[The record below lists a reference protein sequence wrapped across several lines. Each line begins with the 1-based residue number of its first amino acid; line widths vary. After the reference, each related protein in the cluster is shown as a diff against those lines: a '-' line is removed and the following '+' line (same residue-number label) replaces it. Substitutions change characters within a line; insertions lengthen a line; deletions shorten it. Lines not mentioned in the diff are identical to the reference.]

1 MNVHSSE
8 NIWCRKFKL
17 QAALYE
23 NKRKG
28 DKKMVHITDA
38 SMQKFEK
45 EHIAKVREVAP
56 ECAILLKSNG
66 DFPLDAAGKI
76 ALFGSGARRTIKGG
90 TGSGDV
96 NVRAYTTVE
105 QGLENAGFEVV
116 SKAWLDAYEEHMTK
130 TRKEWITAMKA
141 EAAAAGINGVMY
153 CMGKVMPE
161 TAYEFSLE
169 SDADIAIYV
178 LARNSGEGADRT
190 MVAGDINL
198 TETEIR
204 DILALQK
211 QYDKFLLVL
220 NVGGM
225 VDLTPVNTVENILL
239 LGQLGTPTG
248 DVLADLVLGKS
259 YPSGKLA
266 MTWAPIAEYPS
277 TEGFGDPDDTYY
289 REGIYVGYRYFD
301 TVGKEVTYPFGYGL
315 SYTTF
320 AVETKDIVA
329 DEKQVTVT
337 AQVINTGKCAG
348 KEVVQVYAS
357 LPEGDLDQPYQK
369 LVGYAKTK
377 KVAAGESTEVSV
389 TFATQTLA
397 SFSEKDSAYI
407 MEAGEY
413 VIRLGSHSRDT
424 MVAGILTLDDK
435 AVLEKTK
442 HICEGWG
449 FDDLVPEKVAF
460 NPDGEEEQKEAAK
473 HIALSAA
480 KFETATYTY
489 PEVAAEIPEGQTF
502 DFAEVLSGKKT
513 LEEFV
518 AGLSDKQLAYLAI
531 GNYKDVPEGAGAESV
546 IGAAGSHVAGAA
558 GESTSRLEDLGV
570 GGLYMADG
578 PAGLRLA
585 TSYKIVDGEIKGNAN
600 AFANFMEF
608 MGEEELEM
616 MASMAPKPSEAELAA
631 PENYQYC
638 IAIPIGT
645 ALAQAWND
653 DVAEICGDMVGQEME
668 MFGVHLWL
676 APAQNIQRSPLC
688 GRNFE
693 YYSEEPIVSG
703 RTSAAVTRGV
713 QKHPG
718 CGVTIKHFAC
728 NNQET
733 NRFLSNSVVSERALR
748 EIYLKGFEICV
759 RSAKPEAIMSSY
771 NLVNGEHTCNSKD
784 IQTHVLRNEWGHEG
798 IVMTDWFVTG
808 GMGNGAEHRD
818 NKYETGSAAGCVKA
832 GNNITMPGGSSD
844 LADILDALTNK
855 EHAYAL
861 TKAEL
866 QQNAMTVLK
875 EVIKLRK

>member
-1 MNVHSSE
+1 
-8 NIWCRKFKL
+8 
-17 QAALYE
+17 
-23 NKRKG
+23 
-28 DKKMVHITDA
+28 MVHITDA

-329 DEKQVTVT
+329 DEK
-337 AQVINTGKCAG
+337 
-348 KEVVQVYAS
+348 
-357 LPEGDLDQPYQK
+357 
-369 LVGYAKTK
+369 
-377 KVAAGESTEVSV
+377 
-389 TFATQTLA
+389 
-397 SFSEKDSAYI
+397 
-407 MEAGEY
+407 
-413 VIRLGSHSRDT
+413 
-424 MVAGILTLDDK
+424 
-435 AVLEKTK
+435 
-442 HICEGWG
+442 
-449 FDDLVPEKVAF
+449 
-460 NPDGEEEQKEAAK
+460 
-473 HIALSAA
+473 
-480 KFETATYTY
+480 
-489 PEVAAEIPEGQTF
+489 
-502 DFAEVLSGKKT
+502 
-513 LEEFV
+513 
-518 AGLSDKQLAYLAI
+518 
-531 GNYKDVPEGAGAESV
+531 
-546 IGAAGSHVAGAA
+546 
-558 GESTSRLEDLGV
+558 
-570 GGLYMADG
+570 
-578 PAGLRLA
+578 
-585 TSYKIVDGEIKGNAN
+585 
-600 AFANFMEF
+600 
-608 MGEEELEM
+608 
-616 MASMAPKPSEAELAA
+616 
-631 PENYQYC
+631 
-638 IAIPIGT
+638 
-645 ALAQAWND
+645 
-653 DVAEICGDMVGQEME
+653 
-668 MFGVHLWL
+668 
-676 APAQNIQRSPLC
+676 
-688 GRNFE
+688 
-693 YYSEEPIVSG
+693 
-703 RTSAAVTRGV
+703 
-713 QKHPG
+713 
-718 CGVTIKHFAC
+718 
-728 NNQET
+728 
-733 NRFLSNSVVSERALR
+733 
-748 EIYLKGFEICV
+748 
-759 RSAKPEAIMSSY
+759 
-771 NLVNGEHTCNSKD
+771 
-784 IQTHVLRNEWGHEG
+784 
-798 IVMTDWFVTG
+798 
-808 GMGNGAEHRD
+808 
-818 NKYETGSAAGCVKA
+818 
-832 GNNITMPGGSSD
+832 
-844 LADILDALTNK
+844 
-855 EHAYAL
+855 
-861 TKAEL
+861 
-866 QQNAMTVLK
+866 
-875 EVIKLRK
+875 

>member
-1 MNVHSSE
+1 
-8 NIWCRKFKL
+8 
-17 QAALYE
+17 
-23 NKRKG
+23 
-28 DKKMVHITDA
+28 MVHITDA

-141 EAAAAGINGVMY
+141 EAAAAGINGIMY

-320 AVETKDIVA
+320 DISAVTLDQNEMDKNGRIA
-329 DEKQVTVT
+329 AHVTVK
-337 AQVINTGKCAG
+337 NTGDTAG
-348 KEVVQVYAS
+348 CDVVQ
-357 LPEGDLDQPYQK
+357 L
-369 LVGYAKTK
+369 
-377 KVAAGESTEVSV
+377 
-389 TFATQTLA
+389 
-397 SFSEKDSAYI
+397 YI
-407 MEAGEY
+407 
-413 VIRLGSHSRDT
+413 RD
-424 MVAGILTLDDK
+424 D
-435 AVLEKTK
+435 
-442 HICEGWG
+442 
-449 FDDLVPEKVAF
+449 
-460 NPDGEEEQKEAAK
+460 
-473 HIALSAA
+473 
-480 KFETATYTY
+480 Y
-489 PEVAAEIPEGQTF
+489 
-502 DFAEVLSGKKT
+502 
-513 LEEFV
+513 
-518 AGLSDKQLAYLAI
+518 SD
-531 GNYKDVPEGAGAESV
+531 
-546 IGAAGSHVAGAA
+546 
-558 GESTSRLEDLGV
+558 
-570 GGLYMADG
+570 
-578 PAGLRLA
+578 
-585 TSYKIVDGEIKGNAN
+585 
-600 AFANFMEF
+600 
-608 MGEEELEM
+608 
-616 MASMAPKPSEAELAA
+616 
-631 PENYQYC
+631 
-638 IAIPIGT
+638 
-645 ALAQAWND
+645 
-653 DVAEICGDMVGQEME
+653 
-668 MFGVHLWL
+668 
-676 APAQNIQRSPLC
+676 
-688 GRNFE
+688 
-693 YYSEEPIVSG
+693 
-703 RTSAAVTRGV
+703 
-713 QKHPG
+713 
-718 CGVTIKHFAC
+718 
-728 NNQET
+728 
-733 NRFLSNSVVSERALR
+733 VVRPVR
-748 EIYLKGFEICV
+748 ELKGFRRVELAPGKEQEVTFYITEEDLRYYRLDGTFGSEPGTFTV
-759 RSAKPEAIMSSY
+759 FVGDSSTTENSA
-771 NLVNGEHTCNSKD
+771 VFT
-784 IQTHVLRNEWGHEG
+784 
-798 IVMTDWFVTG
+798 
-808 GMGNGAEHRD
+808 
-818 NKYETGSAAGCVKA
+818 
-832 GNNITMPGGSSD
+832 
-844 LADILDALTNK
+844 
-855 EHAYAL
+855 
-861 TKAEL
+861 
-866 QQNAMTVLK
+866 LK
-875 EVIKLRK
+875 

>member
-1 MNVHSSE
+1 MSQDFR
-8 NIWCRKFKL
+8 I
-17 QAALYE
+17 
-23 NKRKG
+23 
-28 DKKMVHITDA
+28 
-38 SMQKFEK
+38 
-45 EHIAKVREVAP
+45 
-56 ECAILLKSNG
+56 SN
-66 DFPLDAAGKI
+66 
-76 ALFGSGARRTIKGG
+76 
-90 TGSGDV
+90 
-96 NVRAYTTVE
+96 
-105 QGLENAGFEVV
+105 
-116 SKAWLDAYEEHMTK
+116 W
-130 TRKEWITAMKA
+130 
-141 EAAAAGINGVMY
+141 
-153 CMGKVMPE
+153 
-161 TAYEFSLE
+161 
-169 SDADIAIYV
+169 
-178 LARNSGEGADRT
+178 
-190 MVAGDINL
+190 
-198 TETEIR
+198 
-204 DILALQK
+204 
-211 QYDKFLLVL
+211 
-220 NVGGM
+220 
-225 VDLTPVNTVENILL
+225 
-239 LGQLGTPTG
+239 
-248 DVLADLVLGKS
+248 
-259 YPSGKLA
+259 
-266 MTWAPIAEYPS
+266 
-277 TEGFGDPDDTYY
+277 
-289 REGIYVGYRYFD
+289 
-301 TVGKEVTYPFGYGL
+301 
-315 SYTTF
+315 
-320 AVETKDIVA
+320 
-329 DEKQVTVT
+329 
-337 AQVINTGKCAG
+337 
-348 KEVVQVYAS
+348 
-357 LPEGDLDQPYQK
+357 
-369 LVGYAKTK
+369 
-377 KVAAGESTEVSV
+377 
-389 TFATQTLA
+389 
-397 SFSEKDSAYI
+397 
-407 MEAGEY
+407 
-413 VIRLGSHSRDT
+413 
-424 MVAGILTLDDK
+424 
-435 AVLEKTK
+435 
-442 HICEGWG
+442 
-449 FDDLVPEKVAF
+449 
-460 NPDGEEEQKEAAK
+460 
-473 HIALSAA
+473 
-480 KFETATYTY
+480 
-489 PEVAAEIPEGQTF
+489 
-502 DFAEVLSGKKT
+502 
-513 LEEFV
+513 
-518 AGLSDKQLAYLAI
+518 AYLAI

-608 MGEEELEM
+608 MGEEELKM

>member
-1 MNVHSSE
+1 
-8 NIWCRKFKL
+8 
-17 QAALYE
+17 
-23 NKRKG
+23 
-28 DKKMVHITDA
+28 MVHITDA
-38 SMQKFEK
+38 SMQEFEK

-105 QGLENAGFEVV
+105 QGLENSGFEVV

-141 EAAAAGINGVMY
+141 EAAAAGINGIMY

-377 KVAAGESTEVSV
+377 
-389 TFATQTLA
+389 
-397 SFSEKDSAYI
+397 
-407 MEAGEY
+407 
-413 VIRLGSHSRDT
+413 
-424 MVAGILTLDDK
+424 
-435 AVLEKTK
+435 
-442 HICEGWG
+442 
-449 FDDLVPEKVAF
+449 
-460 NPDGEEEQKEAAK
+460 
-473 HIALSAA
+473 
-480 KFETATYTY
+480 
-489 PEVAAEIPEGQTF
+489 EVAAEIPEGQTF

>member
-1 MNVHSSE
+1 
-8 NIWCRKFKL
+8 
-17 QAALYE
+17 
-23 NKRKG
+23 
-28 DKKMVHITDA
+28 MVHITDA

-56 ECAILLKSNG
+56 ECAVLLKSNG

-141 EAAAAGINGVMY
+141 EAAAAGINGIMY

-337 AQVINTGKCAG
+337 ARDKYRKMQQAKKWYRSMPACRKETLTSLIRNWSAMPRPRKWQPERAQKFPSLLQPRPLLPLVRRTAPISWRQVNMSSVW
-348 KEVVQVYAS
+348 EVI
-357 LPEGDLDQPYQK
+357 P
-369 LVGYAKTK
+369 
-377 KVAAGESTEVSV
+377 
-389 TFATQTLA
+389 
-397 SFSEKDSAYI
+397 
-407 MEAGEY
+407 
-413 VIRLGSHSRDT
+413 
-424 MVAGILTLDDK
+424 
-435 AVLEKTK
+435 
-442 HICEGWG
+442 
-449 FDDLVPEKVAF
+449 
-460 NPDGEEEQKEAAK
+460 
-473 HIALSAA
+473 
-480 KFETATYTY
+480 
-489 PEVAAEIPEGQTF
+489 EIP
-502 DFAEVLSGKKT
+502 
-513 LEEFV
+513 
-518 AGLSDKQLAYLAI
+518 
-531 GNYKDVPEGAGAESV
+531 
-546 IGAAGSHVAGAA
+546 
-558 GESTSRLEDLGV
+558 
-570 GGLYMADG
+570 
-578 PAGLRLA
+578 
-585 TSYKIVDGEIKGNAN
+585 
-600 AFANFMEF
+600 
-608 MGEEELEM
+608 
-616 MASMAPKPSEAELAA
+616 
-631 PENYQYC
+631 
-638 IAIPIGT
+638 
-645 ALAQAWND
+645 W
-653 DVAEICGDMVGQEME
+653 
-668 MFGVHLWL
+668 
-676 APAQNIQRSPLC
+676 
-688 GRNFE
+688 
-693 YYSEEPIVSG
+693 
-703 RTSAAVTRGV
+703 
-713 QKHPG
+713 
-718 CGVTIKHFAC
+718 
-728 NNQET
+728 
-733 NRFLSNSVVSERALR
+733 
-748 EIYLKGFEICV
+748 
-759 RSAKPEAIMSSY
+759 
-771 NLVNGEHTCNSKD
+771 
-784 IQTHVLRNEWGHEG
+784 
-798 IVMTDWFVTG
+798 
-808 GMGNGAEHRD
+808 
-818 NKYETGSAAGCVKA
+818 
-832 GNNITMPGGSSD
+832 
-844 LADILDALTNK
+844 
-855 EHAYAL
+855 
-861 TKAEL
+861 
-866 QQNAMTVLK
+866 
-875 EVIKLRK
+875 